1 MSGEL
6 TCDGLMTV
14 TKLML
19 LITPC
24 SQPVTDCNGAS
35 GLKINKLRTENSV
48 WYINS
53 MKMFVKSA
61 DVIG

>member
-6 TCDGLMTV
+6 TCDGLMTG

-19 LITPC
+19 LINPG